1 MFVPWLEGRTAW
13 ELFSLLHVLLAL
25 VALTAVALPLI
36 KATAPDSPLRVSI
49 GTVLSRAGLVALTI
63 TATFLIE
70 GADRNVGIFL
80 AVLAAAGIL
89 CGGMTT
95 PDEAAEGTRGRR
107 RERER
112 PRRAYSSEEFEEPPP
127 GMEDWRP
134 GARSWGPEEFE
145 EEPASTRAG
154 GRSSERREPG
164 GVLAAG
170 APPAR
175 PPLLLPAPSGALLAL
190 VLRVLG
196 GAEND
201 RRADRARHEQDRDG
215 DHHALA
221 AAPARE
227 AVELDAERGDDH
239 RPRRERDPE
248 DVVER
253 HGA

>member
-1 MFVPWLEGRTAW
+1 VDLKSLSLGERIAAVSGAALFLFMFVPWLEGRTAW

-89 CGGMTT
+89 YGGMTT

-112 PRRAYSSEEFEEPPP
+112 PRREYSSEEFEEPPP

-145 EEPASTRAG
+145 EEPASARAG
-154 GRSSERREPG
+154 GGS
-164 GVLAAG
+164 
-170 APPAR
+170 PA
-175 PPLLLPAPSGALLAL
+175 
-190 VLRVLG
+190 
-196 GAEND
+196 
-201 RRADRARHEQDRDG
+201 
-215 DHHALA
+215 
-221 AAPARE
+221 
-227 AVELDAERGDDH
+227 
-239 RPRRERDPE
+239 RRERGVDPE
-248 DVVER
+248 PEEPER
-253 HGA
+253 RRGRERPEGEPTEVREPRRRRDPDPPEAS

>member
-107 RERER
+107 RERGVDPE
-112 PRRAYSSEEFEEPPP
+112 PEEP
-127 GMEDWRP
+127 E
-134 GARSWGPEEFE
+134 
-145 EEPASTRAG
+145 
-154 GRSSERREPG
+154 GRR
-164 GVLAAG
+164 
-170 APPAR
+170 
-175 PPLLLPAPSGALLAL
+175 
-190 VLRVLG
+190 
-196 GAEND
+196 
-201 RRADRARHEQDRDG
+201 
-215 DHHALA
+215 
-221 AAPARE
+221 
-227 AVELDAERGDDH
+227 
-239 RPRRERDPE
+239 RRERPEGEPTEVREPRRRRDPDPPE
-248 DVVER
+248 
-253 HGA
+253 AS